1 MDGRMNRICTFT
13 ASQKA
18 NSVKMC
24 GWNDKENNTLSSAI
38 EHLEKKFKIPYDQR
52 GAGDAASW
60 IFDLNPK
67 NHHFKSLGHN
77 PTLLGLFFSILDQFC
92 NTSHFV
98 SNGEL
103 ISLQEADGKFELK
116 GNDVPSKLFCGFAN
130 WFGHIISDISGSSGT
145 KGRGMGI
152 PSPIWSWTNDIIA
165 IKRKQNIPVG
175 EFDKSINELALEIY
189 KQGYDSRFQVAQAI
203 PVFINELLVRVIYS
217 VRRLVKYF
225 TSTKSEDRSFSSL
238 WKSCEPFSNATV
250 KRMLTV
256 AHGTFCLIDTGD
268 AVARGFVSGGG
279 SFNVAEFAMR
289 LNIVGIGRFTISLY
303 GEAHTGLKRHALK
316 EDIVV
321 IHRQK
326 IILEDYIEGLN
337 YLAEIYDDKELLL
350 FTQEFRES
358 DMYIQAFK
366 KSILLAQRDIKSY
379 ELAVVELKE
388 RISRIID
395 ENAKLNDAISNI
407 ATLGLDYS
415 KMTEAQQYELGAY
428 VNLMNASTQLLINP
442 IKDLSPKFSM
452 TDLDGFMAWK
462 DRKTDKS
469 IYEDNKDF
477 IVSLANLLYKIELD
491 DREKKLLW
499 KSLRKNKKM
508 LKSMDISKKEFD
520 MDLMNGILDALR
532 YKYIQNEKLV

>member
-1 MDGRMNRICTFT
+1 MSAVNDNNEKIMLLEFSASEDGYEFSTNMKKALSDAEDELSNIIIKLEESTDSLKKLTPECDKVDYILAACSGAMCGILDIFLVGKPGESPIGDITDKWFENRTMDF
-13 ASQKA
+13 A
-18 NSVKMC
+18 KMC

-38 EHLEKKFKIPYDQR
+38 KHLEKKFKIPYDQR
-52 GAGDAASW
+52 GAGDAAGW

-77 PTLLGLFFSILDQFC
+77 PTLLGLFFSVLDQFC

-130 WFGHIISDISGSSGT
+130 WFGHIISDVSGSSGA

-152 PSPIWSWTNDIIA
+152 PSPIWSWMNDIIA
-165 IKRKQNIPVG
+165 IKRKLNIPVG
-175 EFDKSINELALEIY
+175 ELDKSMNELALEIY
-189 KQGYDSRFQVAQAI
+189 KQGYDARFQAAQAI

-256 AHGTFCLIDTGD
+256 AHGTFCLIDMGD
-268 AVARGFVSGGG
+268 AVVHGFVSGGG
-279 SFNVAEFAMR
+279 SFNITEFAMR
-289 LNIVGIGRFTISLY
+289 LNVVGIGRFTISLY
-303 GEAHTGLKRHALK
+303 GEVSRGLKRHDVK

-326 IILEDYIEGLN
+326 MIIEDYIEGLN

-350 FTQEFRES
+350 FTQEFRKS
-358 DMYIQAFK
+358 DMYIQAFE
-366 KSILLAQRDIKSY
+366 KSVLLAEKRN
-379 ELAVVELKE
+379 VP
-388 RISRIID
+388 
-395 ENAKLNDAISNI
+395 N
-407 ATLGLDYS
+407 
-415 KMTEAQQYELGAY
+415 
-428 VNLMNASTQLLINP
+428 
-442 IKDLSPKFSM
+442 
-452 TDLDGFMAWK
+452 
-462 DRKTDKS
+462 
-469 IYEDNKDF
+469 
-477 IVSLANLLYKIELD
+477 NLLL
-491 DREKKLLW
+491 
-499 KSLRKNKKM
+499 KNK
-508 LKSMDISKKEFD
+508 SDIDYYFMGGNK
-520 MDLMNGILDALR
+520 
-532 YKYIQNEKLV
+532 